1 MWHKAPPRGRTNY
14 GLPPPRPRAV
24 RAEPRAVRVS
34 ALDEAEP
41 SQEPHREPPREIVEG
56 EPSYL
61 QPKGLARQASA
72 RWASLLEEDTE
83 LLDLIRSGRMSGVRD
98 GARWRD
104 AMERQQE
111 KRLQAMA
118 REEQLKAA
126 AEAKESPQPTSTP
139 KPVRW
144 RKLTFGLTPTE
155 NIKANEAHNMWGE
168 LLDE

>member
-1 MWHKAPPRGRTNY
+1 
-14 GLPPPRPRAV
+14 V
-24 RAEPRAVRVS
+24 
-34 ALDEAEP
+34 
-41 SQEPHREPPREIVEG
+41 
-56 EPSYL
+56 
-61 QPKGLARQASA
+61 
-72 RWASLLEEDTE
+72 
-83 LLDLIRSGRMSGVRD
+83 
-98 GARWRD
+98 
-104 AMERQQE
+104 
-111 KRLQAMA
+111 A